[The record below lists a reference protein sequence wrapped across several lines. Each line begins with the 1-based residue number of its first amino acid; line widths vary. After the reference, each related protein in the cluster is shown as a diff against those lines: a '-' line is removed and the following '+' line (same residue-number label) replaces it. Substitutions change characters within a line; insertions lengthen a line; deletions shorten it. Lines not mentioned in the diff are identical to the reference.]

1 MKKILHAFFLTQLTL
16 YTLCSS
22 EPPEKKT
29 ASEIVKPLEQKRG
42 SDNFL
47 NRILSALS
55 FNIAGS
61 DVIAIPIFQNNK
73 DLGSSYGI
81 MPIAAINSGK
91 EENPIRF
98 VIAPSYDR
106 NEKLGDT
113 LSYRHYY
120 FPDEKS
126 IMMGRISSSSR
137 AQKELVFW
145 YYSPSFLLD
154 KGKFSFYA
162 YDYKDPKFSFYGYGP
177 KSSKKDRENYTFM
190 NSGFDSSITA
200 PISGKLNADYTLS
213 FYSKKISNGIFG
225 PPPYFSQ
232 RYPSDYAQSSVKS
245 NFFINKLSLLLD
257 TTDHPFLP
265 KLGNYLVFSFAF
277 SAKPYSDYSYSSY
290 SIESKKYY
298 NYGSGKYVT
307 AVRYFLSWQT
317 GNRLPFYE
325 NQRLGESSGLRM
337 AGEGRF
343 TDRAKFLATVEQRI
357 TLSKSP
363 LMKFLS
369 ELEFTPFLDIG
380 TVAPSVHELRL
391 SNLKYGPGAAFRLIL
406 RPHVV
411 ATADLAFGSEGS
423 NLLIKVGYPF

>member
-1 MKKILHAFFLTQLTL
+1 MKIILYAFFLTQFSLLPL
-16 YTLCSS
+16 YCA
-22 EPPEKKT
+22 EMPEGKT
-29 ASEIVKPLEQKRG
+29 ASEILKPLEKDSGR
-42 SDNFL
+42 NNLL
-47 NRILSALS
+47 NRILSSLS
-55 FNIAGS
+55 FDIAGNN
-61 DVIAIPIFQNNK
+61 VIAIPIFQNNK

-81 MPIAAINSGK
+81 MPVAAINSGK

-113 LSYRHYY
+113 ISYRHYY

-145 YYSPSFLLD
+145 YYSPSFLMD
-154 KGKFSFYA
+154 KSKFSFYA

-177 KSSKKDRENYTFM
+177 KTSKKNGENYLFL
-190 NSGFDSSITA
+190 NRGFDSSITT
-200 PISGKLNADYTLS
+200 PISGNLNAEYTLS
-213 FYSKKISNGIFG
+213 LYSKKINNGIFG
-225 PPPYFSQ
+225 SPPLFSQ
-232 RYPSDYAQSSVKS
+232 RYPADYAQSSVKN
-245 NFFINKLSLLLD
+245 NFFINKLSMLLD

-265 KLGNYLVFSFAF
+265 KLGNYLIFSFAF

-298 NYGSGKYVT
+298 NYSAGKYVT

-343 TDRAKFLATVEQRI
+343 TDRAKFMATVEQRI
-357 TLSKSP
+357 TLSKSA

-380 TVAPSVHELRL
+380 TVAPSVNELRL
-391 SNLKYGPGAAFRLIL
+391 SNLKYGPGAAFRIIL